1 MKTYDPPPGGASRAP
16 AKKTKRRH
24 RKKERAAYKKRKLAV
39 GGWVKRDDPRHEW
52 LADEEDSDE
61 HATDL

>member
-24 RKKERAAYKKRKLAV
+24 RKKERATYKKRKLAV
-39 GGWVKRDDPRHEW
+39 GGWVKGGDPRHEW
-52 LADEEDSDE
+52 LADEGDRDE
-61 HATDL
+61 